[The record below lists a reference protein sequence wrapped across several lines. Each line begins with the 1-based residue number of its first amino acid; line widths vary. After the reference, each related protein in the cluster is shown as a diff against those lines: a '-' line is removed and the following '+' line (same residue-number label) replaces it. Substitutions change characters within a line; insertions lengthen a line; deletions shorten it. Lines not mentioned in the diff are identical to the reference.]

1 MKALLTSRP
10 EIRWMA
16 LALPALFI
24 AHWLLTGL
32 WIELLRLIPD
42 SVRAILHLL

>member
-24 AHWLLTGL
+24 AHWLFSGL